1 MTALQARSVSPV
13 RRSRRREDADPILE
27 DLRSFAQDLGI
38 AGSAA
43 MGREELVE
51 SLRQRYVL
59 DTLLSGARGP
69 TRN

>member
-1 MTALQARSVSPV
+1 MSALQTRTASLV
-13 RRSRRREDADPILE
+13 RRARREDADPILE

-38 AGSAA
+38 VGSAA

-59 DTLLSGARGP
+59 DSLLHGTRRPAR
-69 TRN
+69 N